1 MSIRTKILA
10 SLCVLLGFT
19 LLSAVVA
26 WQGLS
31 QYAEGVR
38 RAGQVGSLAANVE
51 TLAGDVVLFL
61 EKQDADMGNNLQT
74 RLSSLKAKISKSATE
89 LASETTIEN
98 FSALSEDITAFQQ
111 AFSSMLTG
119 IQDVELAKTDMIQA
133 LEAMLAAIGQLEN
146 AAQDQQ
152 TQSKKMESQ
161 SADNFVSTAKSSQ
174 AIADLLN
181 ALANVRIEET
191 KFGFRMLQGQTATS
205 STATSSAARGYM
217 DKNIRQIIRKMTI
230 SMVDAA
236 ILMEQGT
243 RHTNNVK
250 RGQKILVLVQQYQ
263 KLILALLDKTADS
276 VGFAQDFK
284 DLGKVGRKISAQTKS
299 LVFKQRQSLNESA
312 TSLNKALL
320 VAEMAESIRQHSV
333 DLILAQKDLSYAE
346 LSFLNQN
353 NADRRR
359 HIDEK
364 LAEVK
369 TKADLLAQEVGDMP
383 AKKNLIDNIQK
394 AISIYTARL
403 NTVKQAFA
411 VRAELNKSIQ
421 MAADKAKNGIID
433 IEAIYLANAE
443 NSRDKN
449 LFLIGLAAIISIIIG
464 AVMTVT
470 IGRSVVAPLAHMTH
484 AMRELAR
491 NNLKIHIPGTGRTDE
506 IGDMAG
512 AVQIFKDQAIAVE
525 RLKTEQ
531 AQQAKQIAAQK
542 KQDMNNLATE
552 FEAAVDKELTLVQA
566 AADDI
571 GTAIGDMAVL
581 AEQTGA
587 EGEAA
592 ATSTRLA
599 RNSVESVA
607 AATEELS
614 NSISEVN
621 NQVAR
626 SAHMSDQAVNQAD
639 QLTVKVN
646 NLKIANDEIS
656 SVIDEIVA
664 IAEQTNLLALNATIE
679 AARAGSSGKGFAVV
693 AGEVKNLA
701 TQTAQATESIT
712 RRIQGIHTATEES
725 VLAIGDIRGTIMEI
739 SDISRSIVDSVGEQD
754 LATNEIARSAQMAS
768 EATSGVDDNV
778 AIVQKAA
785 QGTGNSS
792 HQVTEAV
799 LNLSRHAQDMRQR
812 VNLFIEDIRVK

>member
-19 LLSAVVA
+19 LLSGVIA

-31 QYAEGVR
+31 QYADGVR
-38 RAGQVGSLAANVE
+38 RAGEVGSLAANVDS
-51 TLAGDVVLFL
+51 LANDVVLFL
-61 EKQDADMGNNLQT
+61 EKQDVDMGNNLQS
-74 RLSSLKAKISKSATE
+74 RLSKLKAKITQSATD
-89 LASETTIEN
+89 LATAETTDN
-98 FSALSEDITAFQQ
+98 FSALSADITAFQQ
-111 AFSSMLTG
+111 AFTSMLSG
-119 IQDVELAKTDMIQA
+119 IQDVELAQKDMTQA
-133 LEAMLAAIGQLEN
+133 LESMLGVIDKLEQ
-146 AAQDQQ
+146 AAQNLQL
-152 TQSKKMESQ
+152 QSRKQESQ

-191 KFGFRMLQGQTATS
+191 KFGFRTLQGQQNTQN
-205 STATSSAARGYM
+205 AARGYM
-217 DKNIRQIIRKMTI
+217 DNNIRQIIRKLTI
-230 SMVDAA
+230 TMVEAA

-243 RHTNNVK
+243 RQTATVK
-250 RGQKILVLVQQYQ
+250 RGQKILILVQQYQ
-263 KLILALLDKTADS
+263 KLIMALLDKS
-276 VGFAQDFK
+276 PGSGGFVQDFK

-299 LVFKQRQSLNESA
+299 LVFKQRNSLGTSA

-320 VAEMAESIRQHSV
+320 VAETAESIREHSV
-333 DLILAQKDLSYAE
+333 DLILAQKDLSNAE
-346 LSFLNQN
+346 ISFLYQN
-353 NADRRR
+353 DDETRQQIEKRVADLKIR
-359 HIDEK
+359 
-364 LAEVK
+364 V
-369 TKADLLAQEVGDMP
+369 DLLARQVGDIP
-383 AKKNLIDNIQK
+383 EKKPLIDNIRK
-394 AISIYTARL
+394 AVSIYTARL
-403 NTVKQAFA
+403 KTVKQAFA
-411 VRAELNKSIQ
+411 VRAQLNQSIQ
-421 MAADKAKNGIID
+421 NAVDKAKTSILD
-433 IEAIYLANAE
+433 IESIYLENAE
-443 NSRDKN
+443 NSRDRN
-449 LFLIGLAAIISIIIG
+449 LLLITLAGIFSIIMG
-464 AVMTVT
+464 AVITVT
-470 IGRSVVAPLAHMTH
+470 LGRSVATPLVAMTN
-484 AMRELAR
+484 AMRELAD
-491 NNLKIHIPGTGRTDE
+491 NNLNVEIPSVGRKDE
-506 IGDMAG
+506 IGHMAG
-512 AVQIFKDQAIAVE
+512 AVQIFKDQAIAVDHM
-525 RLKTEQ
+525 KAAQ

-542 KQDMNNLATE
+542 KQDMHNLATE
-552 FEAAVDKELTLVQA
+552 FEAAVGKELTLVQA

-626 SAHMSDQAVNQAD
+626 SADISHQAVNQAD
-639 QLTVKVN
+639 QLNQKVT
-646 NLKIANDEIS
+646 NLKTANDEIS
-656 SVIDEIVA
+656 NVIDEIVA

-679 AARAGSSGKGFAVV
+679 AARAGVAGKGFAVV

-701 TQTAQATESIT
+701 TQTAQATENIT
-712 RRIQGIHTATEES
+712 RRIQGIHTATSES
-725 VLAIGDIRGTIMEI
+725 VLAIGDIRKTIMEI

-785 QGTGNSS
+785 HGTGDSS

-799 LNLSRHAQDMRQR
+799 LNLSRHAQDMRHR